1 MKIIIRK
8 IITAIVLVAASR
20 VQAQT
25 NIVIKPPVI
34 AADQTAEITW
44 NAQTGA
50 VYQVWSADS
59 LTSAGA
65 QGLQWIIRDA
75 NCASKGTNAEWDL
88 THRYMSV
95 IGQFLQEGKWKP
107 KGGCALIT
115 LVVKPAPDVSVTAAP
130 DGKHF
135 TVTAPSDHEPK
146 EWDTKITKGLQK
158 AGG

>member
-1 MKIIIRK
+1 MVEAVKDK
-8 IITAIVLVAASR
+8 LGFTLVAD
-20 VQAQT
+20 
-25 NIVIKPPVI
+25 N
-34 AADQTAEITW
+34 
-44 NAQTGA
+44 
-50 VYQVWSADS
+50 
-59 LTSAGA
+59 L
-65 QGLQWIIRDA
+65 
-75 NCASKGTNAEWDL
+75 KGTNAEWDL